1 MGYDNDTAEYSQAAF
16 DAFNKHVMKEEPKP
30 KPNPYV
36 KPLTER
42 MKKNNNIDV
51 YDVCLAFGLN
61 AMSAHAVKKI
71 LVPGQRN
78 GGKSAVQDIEE
89 AIWSLQELLKELK

>member
-1 MGYDNDTAEYSQAAF
+1 MGYNNDTEDYNQEDF
-16 DAFNKHVMKEEPKP
+16 DYFNKHMKNPP

-42 MKKNNNIDV
+42 MKQNNNIDV
-51 YDVCLAFGLN
+51 YDVCLAFGLD
-61 AMSAHAVKKI
+61 AMRAHAVKKI

-89 AIWSLQELLKELK
+89 AVWSLQELLKEMK